1 MLTHIH
7 PSCVWFTC
15 KTSSYLMGSGC
26 PSSASGPVPEP
37 PSAQSPFARLGC
49 YLQRRDVEHLVRG
62 HYPSFITLT
71 NSCARP
77 KSSGQLRY
85 PYFGRSLQV
94 AVSPCW
100 KMALP
105 DVISTICVKA
115 LGPIPRS
122 VPWYYPFGLHAVGKG
137 ALATKDICLALRCRG
152 SARQMIPAMQLQQ
165 GMKYRG
171 CSHSLMFRLP
181 HLLDPPV
188 APTTVSSTGQPG
200 RLRHAMNMWLPALIA
215 QGFT

>member
-7 PSCVWFTC
+7 PSCVWFAC
-15 KTSSYLMGSGC
+15 KTSSYFEVLVVPAQCLGQSRNRQVPRAPLPASGVTSGGEMSSISSEGVTP
-26 PSSASGPVPEP
+26 PSSLIRAHAPDQIP
-37 PSAQSPFARLGC
+37 PANLG
-49 YLQRRDVEHLVRG
+49 
-62 HYPSFITLT
+62 
-71 NSCARP
+71 
-77 KSSGQLRY
+77 Y

-100 KMALP
+100 KMDLP

-122 VPWYYPFGLHAVGKG
+122 VPWCCPFGLHAVGKG
-137 ALATKDICLALRCRG
+137 ALSTKDVGLASGCKG

-165 GMKYRG
+165 GMKSRG

-181 HLLDPPV
+181 HLLGPPV
-188 APTTVSSTGQPG
+188 APTTVLSTGQPG
-200 RLRHAMNMWLPALIA
+200 RLHHAMDMWLPALNA